1 MPNIFKEAHAI
12 EITRGDD
19 IDYEIPIVDSNN
31 AAFDFTGWTAFASHV
46 RIAPESENTTL
57 EFTGGNIV
65 ATTGTIT
72 LTAAKALTAVIKP
85 QVYFY
90 DIEAIDP
97 DTVQR
102 TIISGT
108 FTMLSDVTRI

>member
-1 MPNIFKEAHAI
+1 MPNIFKESHAI

-19 IDYEIPIVDSNN
+19 IDYEIPVTDSNN

-46 RIAPESENTTL
+46 RPEANSENTTL

-65 ATTGTIT
+65 ATTGKIT
-72 LTAAKALTAVIKP
+72 LTAAKALTAVIAP
-85 QVYFY
+85 NTYTY

-102 TIISGT
+102 TIIGGT
-108 FTMLSDVTRI
+108 FTILPDVTRV